1 MVDIPENLKEYGFEV
16 ETPKDV
22 EKTVLNSLQLL
33 KQQAGKILDAY
44 DDYCTTDSDRLKDTF
59 ADAMNTR
66 INHFVQ
72 AFKDILSYIELKQHG
87 FIQGESLRYY
97 RRAYEN
103 LESVKKDGEI
113 EKVLEFLQMRNNLV
127 HDYFN
132 IAKLNYDMIKGVSNF
147 GNGFKELAEEIE
159 KYCQRHISEIELH
172 KDLKKELKRTTK

>member
-44 DDYCTTDSDRLKDTF
+44 DDYCTADSDRLKDT
-59 ADAMNTR
+59 
-66 INHFVQ
+66 
-72 AFKDILSYIELKQHG
+72 
-87 FIQGESLRYY
+87 
-97 RRAYEN
+97 
-103 LESVKKDGEI
+103 
-113 EKVLEFLQMRNNLV
+113 
-127 HDYFN
+127 
-132 IAKLNYDMIKGVSNF
+132 YDMIKRVGNF

-159 KYCQRHISEIELH
+159 KYCQKHISEIELH